1 MEIWKIDSDVGTV
14 NRACLFL
21 QKSGFADLCVYI
33 VCVSVIC
40 ISAMA
45 EVHAAELV

>member
-1 MEIWKIDSDVGTV
+1 MEIWKIDSDASPV

-21 QKSGFADLCVYI
+21 QKSGFADVCVYI
-33 VCVSVIC
+33 VCVIC